1 MPNLP
6 KMATNES
13 GRAREKHKDEQ
24 DKTKLTKIKQKSN
37 KNHNW
42 HRDWTIAIFGW
53 LIMSY
58 FGSFCEYFYQ
68 NGQVGSGVFL

>member
-24 DKTKLTKIKQKSN
+24 DKTKLSQLTSRLSN
-37 KNHNW
+37 RYLWMIHYELLWQLLGIFLSK
-42 HRDWTIAIFGW
+42 WTGR
-53 LIMSY
+53 
-58 FGSFCEYFYQ
+58 
-68 NGQVGSGVFL
+68 

>member
-24 DKTKLTKIKQKSN
+24 DKTRLSQLTSRLNNRYLWMIHYELLWQLLGIFLSK
-37 KNHNW
+37 
-42 HRDWTIAIFGW
+42 WTGR
-53 LIMSY
+53 
-58 FGSFCEYFYQ
+58 
-68 NGQVGSGVFL
+68 

>member
-37 KNHNW
+37 KNHN
-42 HRDWTIAIFGW
+42 
-53 LIMSY
+53 
-58 FGSFCEYFYQ
+58 
-68 NGQVGSGVFL
+68 

>member
-24 DKTKLTKIKQKSN
+24 DKTKLSQLTSRLNNRYLWMIHYELLWQLLGIFLSK
-37 KNHNW
+37 
-42 HRDWTIAIFGW
+42 WTGR
-53 LIMSY
+53 
-58 FGSFCEYFYQ
+58 
-68 NGQVGSGVFL
+68 

>member
-24 DKTKLTKIKQKSN
+24 IKQN
-37 KNHNW
+37 YHNW
-42 HRDWTIAIFGW
+42 HHDWTIAIFGW
-53 LIMSY
+53 FIMSY

-68 NGQVGSGVFL
+68 NGQVAAFFYSVAKVTIN

>member
-24 DKTKLTKIKQKSN
+24 DKTKLSQLTSRLNNRYLWMIHYELLWQLLG
-37 KNHNW
+37 
-42 HRDWTIAIFGW
+42 IFLSKWIGR
-53 LIMSY
+53 
-58 FGSFCEYFYQ
+58 
-68 NGQVGSGVFL
+68 

>member
-24 DKTKLTKIKQKSN
+24 DKTKLSQLTSRLSN
-37 KNHNW
+37 RYLCMIHYELLWQLLGIFLSK
-42 HRDWTIAIFGW
+42 WTGR
-53 LIMSY
+53 
-58 FGSFCEYFYQ
+58 
-68 NGQVGSGVFL
+68 

>member
-24 DKTKLTKIKQKSN
+24 IKQN
-37 KNHNW
+37 YHN
-42 HRDWTIAIFGW
+42 
-53 LIMSY
+53 
-58 FGSFCEYFYQ
+58 
-68 NGQVGSGVFL
+68 

>member
-24 DKTKLTKIKQKSN
+24 DKTKLSQLTSRLNNRYLWMIHYELLWQLLRIFLSK
-37 KNHNW
+37 
-42 HRDWTIAIFGW
+42 WTGR
-53 LIMSY
+53 
-58 FGSFCEYFYQ
+58 
-68 NGQVGSGVFL
+68 

>member
-24 DKTKLTKIKQKSN
+24 DKTKLSQLTSRLNNRYLWMIHYELLWQ
-37 KNHNW
+37 
-42 HRDWTIAIFGW
+42 
-53 LIMSY
+53 L
-58 FGSFCEYFYQ
+58 
-68 NGQVGSGVFL
+68 L